1 MIADSNHGYK
11 MIGVGKL
18 VAQHLLTGEP
28 SPDLAPFG
36 LTRFTQGTTFGDRN
50 SNCPW
55 V

>member
-1 MIADSNHGYK
+1 

-18 VAQHLLTGEP
+18 TASMLVHGKKPEELR
-28 SPDLAPFG
+28 PF
-36 LTRFTQGTTFGDRN
+36 TFRRYAEGTTFGDRN

>member
-1 MIADSNHGYK
+1 

-18 VAQHLLTGEP
+18 TASMLVHGEKP
-28 SPDLAPFG
+28 SELRPFTLG
-36 LTRFTQGTTFGDRN
+36 RYADGTTFGDRN